1 MLLVTERLEMVV
13 GRSFLNANQPTVL
26 GRTISFAV
34 PNMHLMA
41 NDVPAEPQQFE
52 HRLHKGLVGH
62 PGSLRV
68 LLEPFKEIGWNTKG
82 NGNCSRALRK
92 QGLDMLVELLVRHV
106 IERIGPLR
114 GRPHL

>member
-41 NDVPAEPQQFE
+41 NDVPAEPQQ
-52 HRLHKGLVGH
+52 
-62 PGSLRV
+62 
-68 LLEPFKEIGWNTKG
+68 I
-82 NGNCSRALRK
+82 RA
-92 QGLDMLVELLVRHV
+92 QTS
-106 IERIGPLR
+106 
-114 GRPHL
+114 